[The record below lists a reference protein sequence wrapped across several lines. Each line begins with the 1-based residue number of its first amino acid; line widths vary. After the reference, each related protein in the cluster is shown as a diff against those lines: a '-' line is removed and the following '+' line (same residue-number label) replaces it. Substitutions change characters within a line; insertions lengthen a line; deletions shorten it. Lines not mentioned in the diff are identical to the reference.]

1 MREEEIIRE
10 KKIWTKIKGANKKYK
25 DDQTEKKFKKYEFTK
40 GEIRRITYQTS
51 IEISRD
57 QISK

>member
-10 KKIWTKIKGANKKYK
+10 KKIRTEIKGANRKHKN
-25 DDQTEKKFKKYEFTK
+25 DQKEKKSKKYEFTK

-57 QISK
+57 QKSK